1 MPQLIEKAK
10 ADESERRRYEAEKL
24 KAATATLRE
33 SPPPQSYK
41 KIPPLPVGP
50 RKDAPPFT
58 PLSSILNLPR
68 ILSSPHTADQ
78 ISALWTAYH
87 ASRSGGTG
95 RGFICAS
102 IPLTSFQQLKERA
115 RRYPSFVVPL
125 PRLQEAPPEA
135 PFVKGQ
141 TPHEFYYLQWN
152 FHASPEVPSND
163 EFFFEKHAKTSLLSN
178 PQACTVLFTPL
189 QEYKLR
195 GSFATPYLVMTLYT
209 DLAATHGVVL
219 LRGEITPSSS
229 GGVRYM
235 LTQADAQVLG
245 LALQKFYLWKTGN
258 DPSQLSEGERLL
270 RAFHESPQD
279 FKWEDL
285 LKFQNLTGI

>member
-1 MPQLIEKAK
+1 MF
-10 ADESERRRYEAEKL
+10 SEL
-24 KAATATLRE
+24 
-33 SPPPQSYK
+33 
-41 KIPPLPVGP
+41 
-50 RKDAPPFT
+50 KDALRQ

-68 ILSSPHTADQ
+68 ILSFPHTADQ
-78 ISALWTAYH
+78 ISVLWTAYH

-102 IPLTSFQQLKERA
+102 IPLTSFRQLEERS

-125 PRLQEAPPEA
+125 PRTLGEVPPEV

-141 TPHEFYYLQWN
+141 TPHEFYYLQWD
-152 FHASPEVPSND
+152 FHVSPEVPST
-163 EFFFEKHAKTSLLSN
+163 EEILFRKPTKPSSLSN

-195 GSFATPYLVMTLYT
+195 GSFATPYLVMTFYT

-219 LRGEITPSSS
+219 LRGEITP
-229 GGVRYM
+229 GGERYM
-235 LTQADAQVLG
+235 LTQADAQVLA
-245 LALQKFYLWKTGN
+245 LALQKFYLWNTEN

-270 RAFHESPQD
+270 RAFHETPQD

-285 LKFQNLTGI
+285 LKFHQLSI